1 MQPAARCAGQATS
14 TQDTRNPPLLMP
26 IYRYK
31 AVNAA
36 GDVATG
42 ELDAANESEIV
53 ERLRDQGMLPMQV
66 ARAAGAAAAPSGG
79 RAAPT
84 PRRRWFA
91 AKDVNRDQLLAIT
104 RELATL
110 LNAGMP
116 LDRALEILIGLAAAP
131 PAALLLQQIRDD
143 VRGGKSLSQALDV
156 RRDVFSRFYINIVRA
171 GEAGG
176 ALGVVLTR
184 LADTMERNKELRENV
199 KSALIYPCIL
209 IGVAVLSVMVLL
221 VWVVPQFEQTFAQAG
236 KALPLATQVVIV
248 VGTGLRHWWW
258 AVAAGVVFVTWWVRR
273 KLAQPAARLRWDA
286 RLLRLPLVGDLVTK
300 VDVARFAR
308 TLATLLGN
316 GVTLLAGLAIVRET
330 IGNGVLAGAL
340 DGVIVRLREGKGF
353 GRPLGET
360 GLYPRL
366 AVQMILVG
374 EESGRLEEMLIRV
387 ADVYD
392 REVQLAVRRLL
403 AILEPAL
410 ILSLA
415 VMIGGIVFSILL
427 GVMGMSEL
435 VQ

>member
-1 MQPAARCAGQATS
+1 
-14 TQDTRNPPLLMP
+14 
-26 IYRYK
+26 
-31 AVNAA
+31 
-36 GDVATG
+36 
-42 ELDAANESEIV
+42 
-53 ERLRDQGMLPMQV
+53 MLPMQV
-66 ARAAGAAAAPSGG
+66 ARATGEVAGSEGV
-79 RAAPT
+79 RAGVP

-91 AKDVNRDQLLAIT
+91 AKSVNRDQLLALT

-110 LNAGMP
+110 LRAGLP
-116 LDRALEILIGLAAAP
+116 LDRALEILIGLAAAAP
-131 PAALLLQQIRDD
+131 SAALLQQIRDD

-184 LADTMERNKELRENV
+184 LAETMERNKDLRESV

-248 VGTGLRHWWW
+248 LGTGLRRWWW
-258 AVAAGVVFVTWWVRR
+258 ALAALIAVLTWWTRGR
-273 KLAQPAARLRWDA
+273 LAQPAVRLRWDA
-286 RLLRLPLVGDLVTK
+286 RMLRLPLVGDLMTK

-316 GVTLLAGLAIVRET
+316 GVTLLSGLAIVKET
-330 IGNGVLAGAL
+330 VGNGVLAGAL

-353 GRPLGET
+353 GRPLADT

-374 EESGRLEEMLIRV
+374 EESGRLEEMLVRV

-392 REVQLAVRRLL
+392 REVQLAVKRFL

>member
-1 MQPAARCAGQATS
+1 
-14 TQDTRNPPLLMP
+14 MP
-26 IYRYK
+26 IFRYK

-36 GDVATG
+36 GAVATG

-66 ARAAGAAAAPSGG
+66 AQAAGAGTAASASGAAAD
-79 RAAPT
+79 PT
-84 PRRRWFA
+84 PRGRWFA
-91 AKDVNRDQLLAIT
+91 SKTVTRDQLLSMT

-110 LNAGMP
+110 LQAGLP
-116 LDRALEILIGLAAAP
+116 LDRALEILISLAASP
-131 PAALLLQQIRDD
+131 PPMVLLQQIRDD
-143 VRGGKSLSQALDV
+143 VRGGKSLSQALDT

-184 LADTMERNKELRENV
+184 LADTMERNKELRESV

-221 VWVVPQFEQTFAQAG
+221 IWVVPQFEQTFAQAG
-236 KALPLATQVVIV
+236 KALPLATQVVIFL
-248 VGTGLRHWWW
+248 GTGLRYWWW
-258 AVAAGVVFVTWWVRR
+258 AIAAFLIALVWFVRR
-273 KLAQPAARLRWDA
+273 MLADPAVRLRFDA
-286 RLLRLPLVGDLVTK
+286 RMLRLPLIGDLMTK

-316 GVTLLAGLAIVRET
+316 GVTLLSGLSIVRET
-330 IGNGVLAGAL
+330 VGNGVLAGAL

-360 GLYPRL
+360 GVYPRL

-374 EESGRLEEMLIRV
+374 EESGRLEEMLVRV

-392 REVQLAVRRLL
+392 REVQMAVKRFLAV
-403 AILEPAL
+403 LEPAL

-415 VMIGGIVFSILL
+415 VFVGGIVFSILL